1 MKPAGLDLYE
11 ISSGKRRGERRI
23 SKRGKSLPR
32 KILYYA
38 AIQIIRKNGITCEY
52 YANLTSRGMKGMMA
66 LDAVFRK
73 LLRII
78 YAIVRDNSE
87 CKVDYELRRKVIK
100 QVA

>member
-1 MKPAGLDLYE
+1 
-11 ISSGKRRGERRI
+11 
-23 SKRGKSLPR
+23 
-32 KILYYA
+32 
-38 AIQIIRKNGITCEY
+38 
-52 YANLTSRGMKGMMA
+52 MKGMMA